1 LEIQLQQTD
10 IIIVKGLSPGNCH
23 INAKLVEKDYKVI
36 FFFIIFNIYC
46 LSLQI
51 NPSSVRMYIM
61 EHFAILPES
70 EIYLLKKSLL
80 KFKLVLIKRTETS
93 SYLEKGPYFCNS
105 TLIIFNLD
113 INLPNPN
120 YRWELDHEDLGEI
133 QQTGLLRVKNELGT
147 IRIIVNDTSKKIFDI
162 IINKYLSHAFKSQK
176 ILLKILYMLLTQ
188 NKSN

>member
-1 LEIQLQQTD
+1 M
-10 IIIVKGLSPGNCH
+10 SPGNCH

-70 EIYLLKKSLL
+70 EIYLLKKSLV

-120 YRWELDHEDLGEI
+120 YRWELDQEDLGEI